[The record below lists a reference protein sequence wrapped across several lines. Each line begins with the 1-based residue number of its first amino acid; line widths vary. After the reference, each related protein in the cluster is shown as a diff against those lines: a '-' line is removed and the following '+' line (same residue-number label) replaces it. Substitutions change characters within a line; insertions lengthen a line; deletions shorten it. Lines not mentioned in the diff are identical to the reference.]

1 MGSWGRA
8 DSVGSRGGADSVGFR
23 GGAGSGA
30 DSLVS
35 RSRVGSRADS
45 VGSRSGLSSGLCGL
59 PDWSGLCHHSPPVKG
74 LLKVTI
80 EEVLEGCIVVPQALG
95 CPTEPQGKLPH
106 IIALLTEGAQGLK
119 LKDALVEGAADV
131 RGWWTVDGVSP
142 FSASCLKILS
152 RSSIL
157 SQK

>member
-1 MGSWGRA
+1 MGSWTIADSVGTQGGADSVGSWGRA
-8 DSVGSRGGADSVGFR
+8 DSVGFR
-23 GGAGSGA
+23 GG
-30 DSLVS
+30 
-35 RSRVGSRADS
+35 VGSRADS

-59 PDWSGLCHHSPPVKG
+59 PDWSGLWNSLQELHKFPRRQVFQPPHSSPVEG

-106 IIALLTEGAQGLK
+106 ISALLTEGAQGLK

-131 RGWWTVDGVSP
+131 RGWWTV
-142 FSASCLKILS
+142 
-152 RSSIL
+152 
-157 SQK
+157 